1 MKSFSV
7 GQRLYISVVMVFL
20 MFAVSFIVFQWNRE
34 RHYKI
39 MLLETRLQNF
49 NHQLNQ
55 SLGYM
60 GGINDKSLT
69 NYIKNSGIE
78 NLRLTLLDHTG
89 KVIYDNVRKKYKS
102 LPNHKDRPEIVE
114 ARKKGWG
121 STVERNSETV
131 GQDFFYSAT
140 YFPQDSL
147 FIRTALPYNHTL
159 VNILEADQHFIWFAL
174 IAFTVLTLVLY
185 RFVNR
190 LGTNITKLKIFAARA
205 DHNESLETEDLA
217 AFPADEL
224 GEIAEKIIKL
234 YKRLQTTRRE
244 QSKLKRELTQNI
256 AHELKTPVASIQGY
270 LETIIDNPRIEDT
283 MKQQFLE
290 RCYAQSARLSSL
302 LQDISTLNRME
313 DAPDLQQ
320 FDVVDIVELVHN
332 IQKETSLQLEERN
345 MTFENLLPKELKIVG
360 SKSLIYSIFRNL
372 TDNSISYAGQGT
384 TITLKAEKDSE
395 KWKFMFSD
403 NGVGVSVEHLP
414 RIFERFYRVDKGRSR
429 KMGGNGLGL
438 AIVKNAVLLHQ
449 GSIKA
454 NTNPDGGLVFTFSL
468 STDLRIS
475 ENHDNRI
482 DGKGLAML

>member
-89 KVIYDNVRKKYKS
+89 KVIYDNVRKKCKS

-360 SKSLIYSIFRNL
+360 SKSLI
-372 TDNSISYAGQGT
+372 
-384 TITLKAEKDSE
+384 
-395 KWKFMFSD
+395 
-403 NGVGVSVEHLP
+403 
-414 RIFERFYRVDKGRSR
+414 
-429 KMGGNGLGL
+429 
-438 AIVKNAVLLHQ
+438 
-449 GSIKA
+449 
-454 NTNPDGGLVFTFSL
+454 
-468 STDLRIS
+468 
-475 ENHDNRI
+475 
-482 DGKGLAML
+482 